1 MLVSTTIRTI
11 NDDDDTQKLDQPEFG
26 IAYHV
31 SMGLWMH
38 IIYTWNL
45 VQKLGTEEKN
55 ANLAPNRI
63 SLELLP
69 HLGFI
74 CS

>member
-1 MLVSTTIRTI
+1 MPSCHRACLEENMPSQSVRIFATQKLQNQKSKMLVSTTIRTI

-38 IIYTWNL
+38 IIYT
-45 VQKLGTEEKN
+45 
-55 ANLAPNRI
+55 
-63 SLELLP
+63 
-69 HLGFI
+69 
-74 CS
+74 